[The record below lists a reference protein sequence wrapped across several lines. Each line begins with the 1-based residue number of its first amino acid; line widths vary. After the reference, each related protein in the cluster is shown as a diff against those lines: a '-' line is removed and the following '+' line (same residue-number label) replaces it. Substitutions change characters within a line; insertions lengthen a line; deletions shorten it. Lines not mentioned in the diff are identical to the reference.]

1 MAMEP
6 LAVPSDGSNLMQHI
20 ATTYRYL
27 DHAILQYPQTGRT
40 SCNSAAAAVSAPSL
54 CLQYPQTGRTSCNR
68 WKAGEAPLEE
78 NPCSTLRRVE
88 PHATE
93 EKRRWMSTALSLQ
106 YPQTGRTSCNWAGL
120 RLRSWSMKLAVPS
133 DGSNLMQRQNA
144 RQAGGRRGLAVP

>member
-27 DHAILQYPQTGRT
+27 DHA
-40 SCNSAAAAVSAPSL
+40 S
-54 CLQYPQTGRTSCNR
+54 LQYPQTGRTSCNR

-93 EKRRWMSTALSLQ
+93 EKRRWISTALSLQ

-133 DGSNLMQRQNA
+133 DGSNLMQHH
-144 RQAGGRRGLAVP
+144 PP